1 MCYLLL
7 LGGHA
12 SVEAAD
18 PGWSCRLGELALGVS
33 SMEWIR
39 TGQNLEIRQ
48 LMKSSV
54 LLVTHESTSVS
65 RNTVISVKTV

>member
-33 SMEWIR
+33 SMEWIWA
-39 TGQNLEIRQ
+39 GEE
-48 LMKSSV
+48 SGV
-54 LLVTHESTSVS
+54 LNCTLPLFTDCRYSGS
-65 RNTVISVKTV
+65 ILQFP